1 MKHAAMHLSLSCPS
15 SQYCTNFG
23 YLLGYKLLIGY
34 GPACAAGKPN
44 CCMVPGLSCVRDVR
58 SCCGCCVA
66 LCAQELVSR
75 PTALIDASFLLFTG
89 LLVQACSP
97 NVPEMRCHVLALG
110 AGWELAVCWL
120 PHLSRPSPH
129 PTNRCS
135 CCMCSR

>member
-1 MKHAAMHLSLSCPS
+1 
-15 SQYCTNFG
+15 
-23 YLLGYKLLIGY
+23 
-34 GPACAAGKPN
+34 
-44 CCMVPGLSCVRDVR
+44 MVPGLSCVRDVR

-120 PHLSRPSPH
+120 PHLSRPSP
-129 PTNRCS
+129 PPY
-135 CCMCSR
+135 